1 MYAQSLSGQGE
12 PDLATLV
19 KNRGVARD
27 FTDLAWACR
36 STTVEEPF
44 QAIHYA
50 IFVAEKVNITA
61 TSRAT
66 LAGARFWKATYTRK
80 SVKGSIAPHAGR

>member
-1 MYAQSLSGQGE
+1 M
-12 PDLATLV
+12 ATLV

-50 IFVAEKVNITA
+50 ILDAQIGNKHSTGHGKPV
-61 TSRAT
+61 TSKTIDGRDYLFGKHSDL
-66 LAGARFWKATYTRK
+66 LAGDWLFT
-80 SVKGSIAPHAGR
+80 SVALSLKIAIK